1 MSSKIEKLFKQIN
14 MDKYLEYFSN
24 SDIDRIVVFDK
35 SKLWEF
41 DIKVESNIPTYIY
54 NYLNNKLAEAFNI
67 ENIILVIIP
76 NDKGN
81 KYLED
86 YFKLIIDNIIL
97 SSNKYNVFKDR
108 EFEIKEDSI
117 EIKVY
122 NKVEKAY
129 LLQVQNTINNKLL
142 QYGYTYKL
150 NIVMDETKEDEIKRE
165 IEEDKIV
172 NET

>member
-86 YFKLIIDNIIL
+86 YFKLIIDNI
-97 SSNKYNVFKDR
+97 SF
-108 EFEIKEDSI
+108 
-117 EIKVY
+117 
-122 NKVEKAY
+122 
-129 LLQVQNTINNKLL
+129 NNSRF
-142 QYGYTYKL
+142 
-150 NIVMDETKEDEIKRE
+150 NIKRFKY
-165 IEEDKIV
+165 IFNPV
-172 NET
+172 F

>member
-54 NYLNNKLAEAFNI
+54 NYLNNKLAESFNI

-97 SSNKYNVFKDR
+97 SSNKYNVF
-108 EFEIKEDSI
+108 
-117 EIKVY
+117 
-122 NKVEKAY
+122 
-129 LLQVQNTINNKLL
+129 
-142 QYGYTYKL
+142 L
-150 NIVMDETKEDEIKRE
+150 NIHIKL
-165 IEEDKIV
+165 ICYSFNNIITIKYI
-172 NET
+172 